1 MANRWTIRSVVRRAT
16 YPVSVCGGLALFLA
30 CFCAAKNRPA
40 PVNLFPR
47 VQAGQTL
54 SYQISYHSD
63 KHIKTE
69 SAVIVASPAD
79 SAKIDVNALLRLEV
93 LGVQAQGDRAVI
105 RARTKFEVLDSDS
118 HFKVPPID
126 PSEKQLQKQDREGK

>member
-47 VQAGQTL
+47 LQAGQTL

-63 KHIKTE
+63 KHIKTQ
-69 SAVIVASPAD
+69 SSVIVATPAD
-79 SAKIDVNALLRLEV
+79 SAKIDVNVLLRLEI
-93 LGVQAQGDRAVI
+93 LGVRAQGTRAVI
-105 RARTKFEVLDSDS
+105 RARTRFEVLDSDS
-118 HFKVPPID
+118 HFKAPEFDPPS
-126 PSEKQLQKQDREGK
+126 PE